1 MNDSHQE
8 VPHLRNNPY
17 KVAIASMVG
26 TAIEFYDYYIYAAA
40 AVLVFNTQFFDKSDE
55 HVAVL
60 LSLSTLALAFLA
72 RPIGSALFGHF
83 GDRIGRKK
91 TLVASLLLMG
101 LSTVA
106 IGLLPNYQSIGLW
119 APLLLCIFRI
129 GQGLGLGGEWGGAAL
144 VATENAPDG
153 KRAWFGTFPQLGAPL
168 GLLLANGAFFAVS
181 SSFGPEAL
189 VEWAW
194 RIPFVASIVMVA
206 VGLYMRL
213 TLHESH
219 VFREA
224 EQRNQKVSA
233 PVKEVVLHYWKP
245 IVQGTF
251 IMTAAG
257 HPMGLGIPAN
267 TFTGFLMIGAV
278 VFGIFTS
285 LSGIVADRIGRRRWL
300 IWVTVA
306 IIAFGL
312 LMPQFLL
319 NGTPTSVLAFVLV
332 GMVLMGCTFGPMAA
346 LLPELF
352 PTKVRYSGS
361 SLAYNLAAIVGAS
374 LATIVA
380 IELNAYYG
388 LIGVG
393 AYLAFNGVLSLLAL
407 ISIHETKDESLLED
421 PVA

>member
-1 MNDSHQE
+1 
-8 VPHLRNNPY
+8 
-17 KVAIASMVG
+17 
-26 TAIEFYDYYIYAAA
+26 
-40 AVLVFNTQFFDKSDE
+40 
-55 HVAVL
+55 
-60 LSLSTLALAFLA
+60 
-72 RPIGSALFGHF
+72 
-83 GDRIGRKK
+83 
-91 TLVASLLLMG
+91 
-101 LSTVA
+101 
-106 IGLLPNYQSIGLW
+106 
-119 APLLLCIFRI
+119 
-129 GQGLGLGGEWGGAAL
+129 
-144 VATENAPDG
+144 
-153 KRAWFGTFPQLGAPL
+153 
-168 GLLLANGAFFAVS
+168 
-181 SSFGPEAL
+181 
-189 VEWAW
+189 
-194 RIPFVASIVMVA
+194 MVA

-251 IMTAAG
+251 IMTATYVLFYVMTAVVQVFSKSPAVMSAAG

-380 IELNAYYG
+380 IELNAHYG

>member
-1 MNDSHQE
+1 
-8 VPHLRNNPY
+8 
-17 KVAIASMVG
+17 
-26 TAIEFYDYYIYAAA
+26 
-40 AVLVFNTQFFDKSDE
+40 
-55 HVAVL
+55 
-60 LSLSTLALAFLA
+60 
-72 RPIGSALFGHF
+72 
-83 GDRIGRKK
+83 
-91 TLVASLLLMG
+91 
-101 LSTVA
+101 
-106 IGLLPNYQSIGLW
+106 
-119 APLLLCIFRI
+119 
-129 GQGLGLGGEWGGAAL
+129 
-144 VATENAPDG
+144 
-153 KRAWFGTFPQLGAPL
+153 
-168 GLLLANGAFFAVS
+168 
-181 SSFGPEAL
+181 
-189 VEWAW
+189 
-194 RIPFVASIVMVA
+194 VM
-206 VGLYMRL
+206 
-213 TLHESH
+213 S
-219 VFREA
+219 
-224 EQRNQKVSA
+224 
-233 PVKEVVLHYWKP
+233 
-245 IVQGTF
+245 
-251 IMTAAG
+251 AAG

>member
-1 MNDSHQE
+1 MGFTITRGRTFG
-8 VPHLRNNPY
+8 L
-17 KVAIASMVG
+17 VG
-26 TAIEFYDYYIYAAA
+26 E
-40 AVLVFNTQFFDKSDE
+40 S
-55 HVAVL
+55 
-60 LSLSTLALAFLA
+60 
-72 RPIGSALFGHF
+72 GSG
-83 GDRIGRKK
+83 K
-91 TLVASLLLMG
+91 
-101 LSTVA
+101 STVA
-106 IGLLPNYQSIGLW
+106 RMVAGLLKPDSGRIVFEGIDRWSRDAARLPAERRLALRRRCQMIFQDPYASLNPRWRVARLI
-119 APLLLCIFRI
+119 AEPLHV
-129 GQGLGLGGEWGGAAL
+129 LGLATDHDEIEARVIDMLRHVRMSPDDARKYPLETIDANVNGLRLMLDYAA
-144 VATENAPDG
+144 E
-153 KRAWFGTFPQLGAPL
+153 
-168 GLLLANGAFFAVS
+168 
-181 SSFGPEAL
+181 
-189 VEWAW
+189 
-194 RIPFVASIVMVA
+194 
-206 VGLYMRL
+206 
-213 TLHESH
+213 
-219 VFREA
+219 
-224 EQRNQKVSA
+224 RNQKVSA

-251 IMTAAG
+251 IMTATYVLFYVMTAFVQVFSKSPAVMSAAG

-380 IELNAYYG
+380 IELNAHYG